1 MYWIII
7 VSSILLFCSWILI
20 GGWQFKKYLKNR
32 KGRPISQSSSIEMNQ
47 LGLDSPALLNIAGR
61 RAYVRQQ
68 STDVAGG
75 STHDLSHIT
84 SSHTSEVIRNR
95 NPSIQY
101 KLNKYNKMTH
111 DIQYFK
117 DKLAKTR
124 TRESVANRFKDVSR
138 KHKENH
144 NRIQHDIQTLEQ
156 LIAFSTL
163 LQDKYYKTFNRQ
175 ILKRKISK

>member
-32 KGRPISQSSSIEMNQ
+32 KGRHISQSSSIEMNQ

-75 STHDLSHIT
+75 STNDMSHIK
-84 SSHTSEVIRNR
+84 SSHASEVIRNR
-95 NPSIQY
+95 FLIQY
-101 KLNKYNKMTH
+101 NRNKYNKMTN

-117 DKLAKTR
+117 DKLATTR

-144 NRIQHDIQTLEQ
+144 NRIQKDIQTL
-156 LIAFSTL
+156 
-163 LQDKYYKTFNRQ
+163 
-175 ILKRKISK
+175 

>member
-32 KGRPISQSSSIEMNQ
+32 NGRPISQSASIEMNQ
-47 LGLDSPALLNIAGR
+47 LGLDSPDLLNIAGR
-61 RAYVRQQ
+61 RRYVQQ

-95 NPSIQY
+95 YPSIQY
-101 KLNKYNKMTH
+101 NLNKYNKMTN

-117 DKLAKTR
+117 DKLATTR

-144 NRIQHDIQTLEQ
+144 NRIQQEIQTLEQ
-156 LIAFSTL
+156 LIGFSKL
-163 LQDKYYKTFNRQ
+163 LQDKHYKTFNRQ